1 MADRER
7 EKVQPWDSDHTAL
20 VHVLWAAQRDGLTVE
35 RADELAAHIMCSKWF
50 RAVRQ
55 HAVEAEATPPAREA
69 EKPCE
74 SDAPCDT
81 DAERAAITPARCRTC
96 EGLGGMLI
104 ESAGVVPCPSCGGTG
119 HATKG
124 TGL

>member
-35 RADELAAHIMCSKWF
+35 RADELAAHIMRSTWC

-74 SDAPCDT
+74 TCGDAGWRWFIADGKDSKYT
-81 DAERAAITPARCRTC
+81 
-96 EGLGGMLI
+96 
-104 ESAGVVPCPSCGGTG
+104 SVPCPSCGGTG